1 MSDIN
6 ELDPARIGCIT
17 ASRIA
22 GMLAKGKGVTR
33 GNYCAELAAS
43 RLTGKPH
50 RDSFTS
56 DAITHGNEFEAMART
71 QYELR
76 NGVMVEGTG
85 KEFTPHPFVERSGAS
100 LDGMVGDDGVFEAK
114 CPNTA
119 TFLEYKL
126 TGEIPQKYRWQM
138 LWQLACTRRMWADFV
153 AFDPDLP
160 EADGYLQIRYTPTAQ
175 EIADLEREVRMFDCE
190 VELLVQKI
198 ISMRKEK

>member
-1 MSDIN
+1 MVMSD
-6 ELDPARIGCIT
+6 LDPKRIGCIT

-33 GNYCAELAAS
+33 GNYAAELAAS

-56 DAITHGNEFEAMART
+56 AALEHGTEFEAMARM

-85 KEFTPHPFVERSGAS
+85 SEFILHPFIERSGAS
-100 LDGMVGDDGVFEAK
+100 PDGLIGDDGVWEAK

-119 TFLEYKL
+119 TFIEYKL
-126 TGEIPQKYRWQM
+126 SGEIPQKYKLQM
-138 LWQLACTRRMWADFV
+138 LWQLACTRRKWADFV

-160 EADGYLQIRYTPTAQ
+160 EEDGYLQIRFTPTAQ
-175 EIADLEREVRMFDCE
+175 EIADLEREVRAFDAE
-190 VELLVQKI
+190 VELLIQTI
-198 ISMRKEK
+198 ISKRTT